1 MEARTITL
9 SSPAMLDCP
18 THPAALSPD
27 ELLKQCD
34 IRFLRRSGPGGQH
47 RNKVSTAVALVHRPT
62 GVQAEASER
71 RSQAENR
78 TEAVFRLRVNLALAI
93 RGNCEP
99 GSMPSTLW
107 QSRLGGG
114 RIDVSA
120 THDDFPTLLAEAL
133 DVAAAC
139 DYDPRAASERLGCTA
154 SQLIKLLKKEAR
166 AIAMVNGERRQRGL
180 HALR

>member
-1 MEARTITL
+1 MAFHTMPNH
-9 SSPAMLDCP
+9 PA
-18 THPAALSPD
+18 HPAALSPD

-78 TEAVFRLRVNLALAI
+78 TESIFRLRVNLALAI
-93 RGNCEP
+93 RGNCEL
-99 GSMPSTLW
+99 GSMPSALW

-114 RIDVSA
+114 RIDLSP
-120 THDDFPTLLAEAL
+120 THDDFPSLLAEAI
-133 DVAAAC
+133 DVLAENE
-139 DYDPRAASERLGCTA
+139 YDPRPASQRLDCSA
-154 SQLIKLLKKEAR
+154 SQLIKLLKKEPR
-166 AIAMVNGERRQRGL
+166 AIALVNEERRRRGL
-180 HALR
+180 HSLR